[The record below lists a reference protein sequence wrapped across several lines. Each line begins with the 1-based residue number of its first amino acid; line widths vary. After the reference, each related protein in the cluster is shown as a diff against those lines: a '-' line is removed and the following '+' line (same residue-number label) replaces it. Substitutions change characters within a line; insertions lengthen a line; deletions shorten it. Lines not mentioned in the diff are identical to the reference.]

1 MATIKDVAQK
11 AEVSTA
17 TVSRVLNNSDYVSPE
32 LKSRVHE
39 AIDELGYRQDQIA
52 KGLKTQRTY
61 TIGVIVSA
69 VENPF
74 FASVVKGI
82 EDEAAESEHSLIICD
97 TEKTWRKEVDY
108 IDELI
113 QKKVDGIIFAPTG
126 ETESNAKHLIQNDIP
141 FVFIDRKIESIQA
154 DAVLSDNVSGAKE
167 AVSYLIDQGHRR
179 IGIILGLKT
188 ILTSGERY
196 KGYKQALE
204 EYGIELQEELVV
216 RGNYR
221 GSGGYEATNELL
233 SLSDPPTAILTT
245 NNRTTVGAIKAIKQ
259 SGLRWPQEISIVGF
273 DDLEWLDIFDIPLTT
288 VAQQPRQMGERAAQL
303 LLKRINEQNFGEESE
318 EIRLNVELKVR
329 QPFESTMSRDSDL
342 KKPQTRK
349 E

>member
-17 TVSRVLNNSDYVSPE
+17 TVSRVLNDSDYVSPE
-32 LKSRVHE
+32 LQSRVHE
-39 AIDELGYRQDQIA
+39 AIEALGYRQDQIA

-97 TEKTWRKEVDY
+97 TDKTWRKEVDY

-113 QKKVDGIIFAPTG
+113 QKKVDGAIFAPTG

-154 DAVLSDNVSGAKE
+154 DSVLSDNVSGARK
-167 AVSYLIDQGHRR
+167 ATSYLIEQGHER
-179 IGIILGLKT
+179 IGIILGLEE
-188 ILTSGERY
+188 ISTSKERY
-196 KGYKQALE
+196 EGYEKALQ
-204 EYGIELQEELVV
+204 EYGIEVQEELVV
-216 RGNYR
+216 RGNYKA
-221 GSGGYEATNELL
+221 SGGLAATKQLL
-233 SLSDPPTAILTT
+233 SLDNPPTAILAT
-245 NNRTTVGAIKAIKQ
+245 NNRTTVGAIKAIKK
-259 SGLRWPQEISIVGF
+259 SGLRWPQEITLVGF

-288 VAQQPRQMGERAAQL
+288 VAQQPRKMGERAAQL
-303 LLKRINEQNFGEESE
+303 LLKRINEKNFGEETE
-318 EIRLNVELKVR
+318 EVRLDVELKVR
-329 QPFESTMSRDSDL
+329 EPFKSTLLGDSEQN
-342 KKPQTRK
+342 KK
-349 E
+349 